1 MLLAPEDLAVEVSGI
16 EENFEAGKTS
26 AGDVQMGT
34 YTNYIKGQRD
44 KDI

>member
-1 MLLAPEDLAVEVSGI
+1 MLLAPEDLAVAVVEPEDLI
-16 EENFEAGKTS
+16 EGNVIS
-26 AGDVQMGT
+26 AEYSEMGT

>member
-1 MLLAPEDLAVEVSGI
+1 MLLAPEDLAVDVSGI
-16 EENFEAGKTS
+16 EESLEEDMTS
-26 AGDVQMGT
+26 TGDIQMGT